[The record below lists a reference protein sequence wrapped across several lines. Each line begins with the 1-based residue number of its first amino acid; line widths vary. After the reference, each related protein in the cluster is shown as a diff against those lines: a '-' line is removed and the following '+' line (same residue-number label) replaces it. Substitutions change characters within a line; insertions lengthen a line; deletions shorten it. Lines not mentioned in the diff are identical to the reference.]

1 MARWNR
7 RSDDLEGELRANRPE
22 APAHF
27 VKSLSLRIG
36 EAAHEQERHGAF
48 RRGLAAAVTVAVFGA
63 LASFGGLSY
72 AASGAAHGVKAVKKA
87 VTSSQP
93 RVVKE
98 TPAGNQYAEKK
109 TTICHHAGPR
119 HRVTI
124 TVANAALPAHLAH
137 GDTIGR
143 CG

>member
-87 VTSSQP
+87 VTNGS
-93 RVVKE
+93 R
-98 TPAGNQYAEKK
+98 T
-109 TTICHHAGPR
+109 
-119 HRVTI
+119 
-124 TVANAALPAHLAH
+124 
-137 GDTIGR
+137 GDIAFGKPSVGTKAMADAVIAQL
-143 CG
+143 